1 MLSVGTRG
9 SDVTRLQQQL
19 RAAGFNPGS
28 ADGVFGAKTK
38 AAVIA
43 YQKARG
49 LAHDGIVGPATS
61 KRLFGSSDSEY
72 YDGKPDTVKTPTP
85 KPVTTPGRG
94 TASPQVE
101 KAIAWALKTAGESS
115 HGYSQAR
122 RASGKDYDCSSF
134 VASAFK
140 AAGFKISGLPATA
153 NMKAAYQKAGFE
165 VIPFSQVGKSG
176 LKRGDILLRPSNL
189 HGGHGHTA
197 LVTNS
202 QTKRIVHAFG
212 DKDGKA
218 GESNG
223 RQEISPAAYYNGNWD
238 YVIRWPGV

>member
-9 SDVTRLQQQL
+9 SDVTRLQQKL
-19 RAAGFNPGS
+19 RDAGFNPGS

-38 AAVIA
+38 AAVVA

-49 LAHDGIVGPATS
+49 LSHDGVVGPATS
-61 KRLFGSSDSEY
+61 KKLFGSSDKKY
-72 YDGKPDTVKTPTP
+72 YDGKADSAA
-85 KPVTTPGRG
+85 PVVTPGRG
-94 TASPQVE
+94 QASPRVE
-101 KAIAWALKTAGESS
+101 QAIAWALKTASDS
-115 HGYSQAR
+115 RHGYSQAR

-140 AAGFKISGLPATA
+140 SAGFKISGLPATA
-153 NMKAAYQKAGFE
+153 NMKAAYKKAGFE

-212 DKDGKA
+212 DKNGKS

-238 YVIRWPGV
+238 YVIRWTGK